1 MIGGQQSNKPSNTQ
15 VNTRERK
22 LHMSQKESAISALRP
37 IIESDGKFL
46 EDITIV
52 KAGKRLLV
60 TVIIDSEQ
68 HLSLDDVAHVT
79 RIISE
84 TLETLPELGDSPFT
98 LEVTTPGV
106 DRPLTLPR
114 HWRKNI
120 GRLVRVTQNNGETTS
135 GRILEVDAESVT
147 LDSGTLPLNSITRAV
162 VEIEF
167 KKLDK

>member
-1 MIGGQQSNKPSNTQ
+1 
-15 VNTRERK
+15 
-22 LHMSQKESAISALRP
+22 MSQKESAISALRP

-60 TVIIDSEQ
+60 TVIIDSDS

-79 RIISE
+79 RLISE
-84 TLETLPELGDSPFT
+84 TLETLPALGDSPFT

-114 HWRKNI
+114 HWKKNI
-120 GRLVRVTQNNGETTS
+120 GHLVRITQNSGVTLS
-135 GRILEVDAESVT
+135 GRILEVDSQAVT
-147 LDSGTLPLNSITRAV
+147 LDTGSLPLDSIKRAV
-162 VEIEF
+162 IEVEF

>member
-1 MIGGQQSNKPSNTQ
+1 
-15 VNTRERK
+15 
-22 LHMSQKESAISALRP
+22 MSQKESAISALRP

-60 TVIIDSEQ
+60 TIIIDSDS

-79 RIISE
+79 RLISE
-84 TLETLPELGDSPFT
+84 TLETLPTLGDSPFT

-114 HWRKNI
+114 HWKKNI
-120 GRLVRVTQNNGETTS
+120 GHLVRISQSSGETLS
-135 GRILEVDAESVT
+135 GRILEVDSQTVT
-147 LDSGTLPLNSITRAV
+147 LDTGSLPLDSIKRAV
-162 VEIEF
+162 IEVEFE
-167 KKLDK
+167 KLDK

>member
-1 MIGGQQSNKPSNTQ
+1 
-15 VNTRERK
+15 
-22 LHMSQKESAISALRP
+22 MSQKESAISALRP

-60 TVIIDSEQ
+60 TVIIDSDS

-79 RIISE
+79 RLISE
-84 TLETLPELGDSPFT
+84 TLETLPALGDSPFT

-114 HWRKNI
+114 HWKKNI
-120 GRLVRVTQNNGETTS
+120 GHLVRITQNSGETLS
-135 GRILEVDAESVT
+135 GRILEVDSQAVT
-147 LDSGTLPLNSITRAV
+147 LDTGSLPLDSIKRAV
-162 VEIEF
+162 IEVEF

>member
-1 MIGGQQSNKPSNTQ
+1 
-15 VNTRERK
+15 
-22 LHMSQKESAISALRP
+22 MSQKESAISALRP

-60 TVIIDSEQ
+60 TVIIDSDS

-79 RIISE
+79 RLISE
-84 TLETLPELGDSPFT
+84 TLETLPALGDSPFT

-114 HWRKNI
+114 HWKKNT
-120 GRLVRVTQNNGETTS
+120 GHLVRITQNSGETLS
-135 GRILEVDAESVT
+135 GRILEVDSQAVT
-147 LDSGTLPLNSITRAV
+147 LDTGSLPLDSIKRAV
-162 VEIEF
+162 IEVEF